1 MKTKYADLIKQLER
15 VTAVYDTALAAVR
28 KLEHV
33 TDAQEDVLGMY
44 GGVNYHGEKFEEKRS
59 IHLRLTSF
67 MPAAID
73 CGSDFKMEHRED
85 FTRCECTV
93 FGYRVFSL
101 LRNNDRGY
109 AELMKKVE
117 ADA

>member
-1 MKTKYADLIKQLER
+1 MKTKYADLIEQLER

-33 TDAQEDVLGMY
+33 TDAQEYVLGVY
-44 GGVNYHGEKFEEKRS
+44 GGVNYHGEKFEAKRS
-59 IHLRLTSF
+59 IHVRLASF
-67 MPAAID
+67 IHAAMD
-73 CGSDFKMEHRED
+73 CGSDFKMEDRED
-85 FTRCECTV
+85 HTRFECSM

-101 LRNNDRGY
+101 LRDNERGY
-109 AELMKKVE
+109 AELMKKVK